1 MDLLITKGNT
11 SVKLSDYGLYNITVA
26 DGSPAISIDKRSVS
40 GRNGN
45 IYGGAVFTAKTIKVS
60 GRFSVDSPRAAM
72 EKQDEL
78 NGLLLD
84 DEPFFITKMYP
95 NKAGFYDFQVPG
107 QTTGDLDVIRQPHTA
122 WKYRYKVVASSEIDF
137 RFVGNS
143 GQGLKYDIS
152 MTFTT
157 TDLPFG
163 MTIPKTLTLN
173 GGAFDY
179 AGTAKLSQLEWPFV
193 VEMTAD
199 GNQSGFYLEI
209 SGKRFE
215 YSQVGNI
222 NPGDVFRLTGIETT
236 KNRINVNAK
245 TNYGYFVI
253 SPTLNKKITYKTNFN
268 GTIKLLNFVE
278 LYK

>member
-1 MDLLITKGNT
+1 MDLLITKGST

-40 GRNGN
+40 GRNGS
-45 IYGGAVFTAKTIKVS
+45 IFGGAVFTAKTIKVS
-60 GRFSVDSPRAAM
+60 GRFSADSPQAVM

-84 DEPFFITKMYP
+84 DEPFFITKMFP
-95 NKAGFYDFQVPG
+95 DKAEFYDFQVPG
-107 QTTGDLDVIRQPHTA
+107 QTTGDLDFIRQPHTA
-122 WKYRYKVVASSEIDF
+122 WKYRFKVVASSEIDL

-143 GQGLKYDIS
+143 GQALKYDVSI
-152 MTFTT
+152 TFTT

-163 MTIPKTLTLN
+163 MTVPKTVTLV

-193 VEMTAD
+193 VEMTST
-199 GNQSGFYLEI
+199 GNQSGFFLEI
-209 SGKRFE
+209 SGSRFT

-236 KNRINVNAK
+236 KNQVNVNAK
-245 TNYGYFVI
+245 TNYGYFMI
-253 SPTLNKKITYKTNFN
+253 DPTPHKIIAYKTNFN